1 MNLNPIAISSI
12 SLSIWYGQTIFN
24 VLQFDAVGDGQ
35 TDDSEAFLKAWE
47 ALCGAT
53 EAIDTGTPTL
63 VVPAE
68 KTFLLQPII
77 FSGPCKSN
85 SVHVQILGK
94 IVAPNTLHA
103 WKECKEFWISF
114 SEVTNLTINGTG
126 EIDGNGKPWWSK
138 ARQLHHVAIH
148 FYKCDYLQLR
158 GLKHLDSPKA
168 HITINNCNNVSVSN
182 LHIIAPEDSPNTDG
196 IDISMSTFVNIHNST
211 IGTGDDC
218 IALNNGSSHI
228 NITSIVCGPGHGI
241 SVGSLGEDGAY
252 ETAEEVHVRN
262 CTFNGTKNGARI
274 KTWQGGS
281 GYVKGISFEK
291 ITLIGAKNPIII
303 DQYYCDKNGHNCKP
317 SASAVNVSNVI
328 YTGFQGTYANE
339 EEAIIFDCSNN
350 PGCQNVT
357 MNQINITSTLDPGK
371 NISAACKNNNFQMM
385 LGVVIKLRKRGIE
398 LMTSG
403 EGDIDYI

>member
-1 MNLNPIAISSI
+1 MSKLLVSFLIFCNVALSN
-12 SLSIWYGQTIFN
+12 SIWYGQTTFN

-53 EAIDTGTPTL
+53 EANDTGTPTL

-68 KTFLLQPII
+68 KTFLLQPIK

-126 EIDGNGKPWWSK
+126 EIDGNECGKLL
-138 ARQLHHVAIH
+138 QAIH

-281 GYVKGISFEK
+281 GYVKGISFEN

-328 YTGFQGTYANE
+328 YRGFQGTYANE

-371 NISAACKNNNFQMM
+371 NISAACKNVNGTFDPAVPCSPWAY
-385 LGVVIKLRKRGIE
+385 LHP
-398 LMTSG
+398 
-403 EGDIDYI
+403 

>member
-1 MNLNPIAISSI
+1 MSKLLVCFLIFCNVALSN
-12 SLSIWYGQTIFN
+12 SIWYGQTTFN

-53 EAIDTGTPTL
+53 EANDTGTPTL
-63 VVPAE
+63 VVPAG
-68 KTFLLQPII
+68 KTFLLQPIK

-94 IVAPNTLHA
+94 IVAPNTLLA

-126 EIDGNGKPWWSK
+126 EIDGNECGKLL
-138 ARQLHHVAIH
+138 QAIH

-196 IDISMSTFVNIHNST
+196 IDISMSTFVNIRNST

-281 GYVKGISFEK
+281 GYVKGISFEN

-328 YTGFQGTYANE
+328 YRGFQGTYANE
-339 EEAIIFDCSNN
+339 EEAIIFDCSNT

-371 NISAACKNNNFQMM
+371 NISAACKNVNGTFDPAVPCS
-385 LGVVIKLRKRGIE
+385 LWAYLHP
-398 LMTSG
+398 
-403 EGDIDYI
+403 

>member
-1 MNLNPIAISSI
+1 MEREWSASWGSGFIAALSN
-12 SLSIWYGQTIFN
+12 SIWYGQTTIN

-53 EAIDTGTPTL
+53 EANDTGTPTL

-68 KTFLLQPII
+68 KKFLLQPIK

-85 SVHVQILGK
+85 SVHVQ
-94 IVAPNTLHA
+94 
-103 WKECKEFWISF
+103 
-114 SEVTNLTINGTG
+114 
-126 EIDGNGKPWWSK
+126 
-138 ARQLHHVAIH
+138 AIH
-148 FYKCDYLQLR
+148 FYKCDYLQLS

-252 ETAEEVHVRN
+252 ETVEEVHVRN

-281 GYVKGISFEK
+281 GYVKGISFEN
-291 ITLIGAKNPIII
+291 ITLVGAKNPIII

-328 YTGFQGTYANE
+328 YRGFQGTHANE
-339 EEAIIFDCSNN
+339 EEAIIFDCSNT

-357 MNQINITSTLDPGK
+357 MNQINITSTVDPGK
-371 NISAACKNNNFQMM
+371 NISAACKNVNGTFDPTVPCSPWAY
-385 LGVVIKLRKRGIE
+385 LHP
-398 LMTSG
+398 
-403 EGDIDYI
+403 

>member
-1 MNLNPIAISSI
+1 MSKLLVSFLIFCNIALSN
-12 SLSIWYGQTIFN
+12 SIWNGQTTFN

-53 EAIDTGTPTL
+53 EANDTGTPTL

-68 KTFLLQPII
+68 KTFLLQAIK

-126 EIDGNGKPWWSK
+126 EIEGHGKPWWSK

-148 FYKCDYLQLR
+148 FYKCDYLQLS

-252 ETAEEVHVRN
+252 ETVEEVHVRN

-281 GYVKGISFEK
+281 GYVKGISFEN
-291 ITLIGAKNPIII
+291 ITLIEAKNPIII

-328 YTGFQGTYANE
+328 YRGFQGTHANE
-339 EEAIIFDCSNN
+339 EEAIIFDCSNT

-357 MNQINITSTLDPGK
+357 MNQINITSTVDPGK
-371 NISAACKNNNFQMM
+371 NISAACKNVNGTFDPAVPCS
-385 LGVVIKLRKRGIE
+385 LWAYLHP
-398 LMTSG
+398 
-403 EGDIDYI
+403 

>member
-1 MNLNPIAISSI
+1 MSKLLVSFLIFCNIALSN
-12 SLSIWYGQTIFN
+12 SIWYGQTTFN

-53 EAIDTGTPTL
+53 EANDTGTPTL

-68 KTFLLQPII
+68 KTFLLQPIK

-114 SEVTNLTINGTG
+114 SEVSNLTINGTG
-126 EIDGNGKPWWSK
+126 EIEGHGKPWWSK
-138 ARQLHHVAIH
+138 ARKLHHVVNNAIH
-148 FYKCDYLQLR
+148 FYKCDYLQLS

-196 IDISMSTFVNIHNST
+196 IDISMSTFVNIRNST

-252 ETAEEVHVRN
+252 ETVEEVHVRN

-281 GYVKGISFEK
+281 GYVKGISFEN

-303 DQYYCDKNGHNCKP
+303 DQYYCDKNGRNCKP

-328 YTGFQGTYANE
+328 YRGFQGTHANE
-339 EEAIIFDCSNN
+339 EEAIIFDCSNT

-357 MNQINITSTLDPGK
+357 MNQINITSTVDPGK
-371 NISAACKNNNFQMM
+371 NISAACKNVNGTFDPTVPCSPWAY
-385 LGVVIKLRKRGIE
+385 LHP
-398 LMTSG
+398 
-403 EGDIDYI
+403 